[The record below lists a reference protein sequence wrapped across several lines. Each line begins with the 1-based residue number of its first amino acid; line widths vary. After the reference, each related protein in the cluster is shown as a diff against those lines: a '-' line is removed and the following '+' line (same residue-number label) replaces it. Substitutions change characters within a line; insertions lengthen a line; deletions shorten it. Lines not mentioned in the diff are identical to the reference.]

1 MWGQDR
7 SSTSKWRRHGNRTD
21 ERTCTLLEIVG
32 ELVEVE
38 EIGRYTF
45 LPPPTRTRTKRQEKG
60 QEKQGYQ
67 QENKS
72 INKRTSTSFLWED
85 ERVIFITKVP
95 WVSKQEVIR
104 KREEGEKNS
113 ASKAGAPGIPVVVP
127 DKQGLREWWE
137 QCTRQDITQSFAEY
151 LTDEEVEMLP
161 SRMFKC
167 LSRTESTGDFIKR
180 NRKNKY
186 RDKRGQK

>member
-1 MWGQDR
+1 VWGQER
-7 SSTSKWRRHGNRTD
+7 SSTAKWRRHGSRTD

-45 LPPPTRTRTKRQEKG
+45 LPPPTHTRTKRQEKG

-85 ERVIFITKVP
+85 ERVIFIT
-95 WVSKQEVIR
+95 VIKTATKGSEKR
-104 KREEGEKNS
+104 K
-113 ASKAGAPGIPVVVP
+113 
-127 DKQGLREWWE
+127 
-137 QCTRQDITQSFAEY
+137 
-151 LTDEEVEMLP
+151 
-161 SRMFKC
+161 
-167 LSRTESTGDFIKR
+167 
-180 NRKNKY
+180 
-186 RDKRGQK
+186 